1 MKITIFPANNGDSF
15 LLETDQNNILID
27 GGYVNTYK
35 EFLKPILQELNELEK
50 KINHLI
56 VTHIDNDHI
65 SGIIKLIE
73 ENNCNSII
81 EIENIWH
88 NSYKHLKS
96 IGDGITFPGKP
107 GDSMMINYELKDEKN
122 GIVDSD
128 ISAVQGS
135 TLASLLRKNGFES
148 RDSFIRNN
156 HISFD
161 TSDVIY
167 DNDLT
172 FRILSPN
179 NEKLLD
185 LKKYWKRELFTRGY
199 SSDEELTNF
208 NEDVFEYILSQE
220 KGKKRLKKKN
230 INGSTE
236 ISIENLLKDPFSED
250 DSPTNGSS
258 IAFVLEYKDLKFLF
272 LADSH
277 PSLILE
283 NLQKHYGAEE
293 FPIKFDLIKISHH
306 GCKDNTSP
314 ELLNFIDSE
323 NYVISTNGLSHNHPD
338 LETIARI
345 ISRETTFTR
354 KLYFNYELDVLEG
367 FLNED
372 LEKKYNYRI
381 IQNKTKKPI
390 SITF

>member
-35 EFLKPILQELNELEK
+35 EFLKPILQELNELEN

-230 INGSTE
+230 INRSTE

-354 KLYFNYELDVLEG
+354 TLYFNYELDVLEG

>member
-1 MKITIFPANNGDSF
+1 MKITILPANNGDSF
-15 LLETDQNNILID
+15 LLETDRNNILID

-35 EFLKPILQELNELEK
+35 EFLKPILRELNGLEK

-73 ENNCNSII
+73 ENNNNSII

-88 NSYKHLKS
+88 NSYNHLKA
-96 IGDGITFPGKP
+96 IEDGISFPGKP
-107 GDSMMINYELKDEKN
+107 IDSMTINYGLKEENMDISDK
-122 GIVDSD
+122 D

-148 RDSFIRNN
+148 KDNFIRDNQ
-156 HISFD
+156 ISFD

-185 LKKYWKRELFTRGY
+185 LKKYWKKELYTKGY
-199 SSDEELTNF
+199 SSDEELNSF
-208 NEDVFEYILSQE
+208 NEDAFEHILSQE
-220 KGKKRLKKKN
+220 KEKKRLKRKN
-230 INGSTE
+230 INASTE
-236 ISIENLLKDPFSED
+236 LDVENLLKDPFFED

-258 IAFVLEYKDLKFLF
+258 IAFVLEYKNLKFLF
-272 LADSH
+272 LGDSH

-283 NLQKHYGAEE
+283 NLQKHYKAEE

-306 GCKDNTSP
+306 GCKNNTSP
-314 ELLNFIDSE
+314 ELLKFIDSE

-345 ISRETTFTR
+345 IHRESTFTR
-354 KLYFNYELDVLEG
+354 KLYFNYELDVLAG

-381 IQNKTKKPI
+381 IQSKSKKPI
-390 SITF
+390 LITF

>member
-1 MKITIFPANNGDSF
+1 MKITILPANNGDSF
-15 LLETDQNNILID
+15 LLETEQSNILID

-35 EFLKPILQELNELEK
+35 EFLKPILRELNGLEK

-73 ENNCNSII
+73 ENSNSTII

-88 NSYKHLKS
+88 NSYKHLKF
-96 IGDGITFPGKP
+96 IEDGITFPGKP
-107 GDSMMINYELKDEKN
+107 VDSMMINYELKEEKDE
-122 GIVDSD
+122 IIDSD

-148 RDSFIRNN
+148 KDSFIRNN

-179 NEKLLD
+179 NERLLD

-220 KGKKRLKKKN
+220 KEKKRLKRKN
-230 INGSTE
+230 ITASTE

-250 DSPTNGSS
+250 NSPTNGSS

-283 NLQKHYGAEE
+283 NLQKHYNDDEC
-293 FPIKFDLIKISHH
+293 PIKFDLIKISHH

-314 ELLNFIDSE
+314 ELLKFIDSE

-338 LETIARI
+338 FETIARI

-367 FLNED
+367 FLSED
-372 LEKKYNYRI
+372 LQKKYNYRI

>member
-185 LKKYWKRELFTRGY
+185 LKKYWKRELFSRGY

>member
-1 MKITIFPANNGDSF
+1 MKITILPANNGDSF
-15 LLETDQNNILID
+15 LLEIDQNNILID

-35 EFLKPILQELNELEK
+35 KFLKPIFQELNRLGK

-73 ENNCNSII
+73 ENNNNSII

-88 NSYKHLKS
+88 NSYKYLKS
-96 IGDGITFPGKP
+96 IEDGIFFSGKP
-107 GDSMMINYELKDEKN
+107 IDSMSINYELKEENEEIPNK
-122 GIVDSD
+122 D

-148 RDSFIRNN
+148 KDSFIRDNQ
-156 HISFD
+156 ISFD
-161 TSDVIY
+161 TSEVIY
-167 DNDLT
+167 DNDFT

-179 NEKLLD
+179 NEKLFE
-185 LKKYWKRELFTRGY
+185 LKKYWKKELFIKGY
-199 SSDEELTNF
+199 SSDEELNSF
-208 NEDVFEYILSQE
+208 NEDAFEHILSQE
-220 KGKKRLKKKN
+220 KEKKRLMRKN
-230 INGSTE
+230 INASTE
-236 ISIENLLKDPFSED
+236 LDVENLLKDPFFED

-258 IAFVLEYKDLKFLF
+258 IAFVLEYKNLKFLF

-283 NLQKHYGAEE
+283 NLKKHYKAEE

-306 GCKDNTSP
+306 GCKNNTSP
-314 ELLNFIDSE
+314 DLLKFIDSE

-338 LETIARI
+338 LETIVRI
-345 ISRETTFTR
+345 ICRESFFTR
-354 KLYFNYELDVLEG
+354 KLYFNYELDVLTA
-367 FLNED
+367 FLNEN

>member
-1 MKITIFPANNGDSF
+1 MRITILPANNGDSF

-35 EFLKPILQELNELEK
+35 EFLKPILRELNGLEK

-73 ENNCNSII
+73 ENNNNSII

-88 NSYKHLKS
+88 NSYNHLKS
-96 IGDGITFPGKP
+96 IEDGISFSGKP
-107 GDSMMINYELKDEKN
+107 LDSMTINYELKEENEEISDK
-122 GIVDSD
+122 D

-135 TLASLLRKNGFES
+135 TLTSLLRKNGFES
-148 RDSFIRNN
+148 KDSFIRDI

-161 TSDVIY
+161 TCDVIY
-167 DNDLT
+167 NNDLT

-179 NEKLLD
+179 NEKLLE
-185 LKKYWKRELFTRGY
+185 LKKYWKKELFTKGY
-199 SSDEELTNF
+199 SSDEELTSF
-208 NEDVFEYILSQE
+208 KEDAFEYILSQE
-220 KGKKRLKKKN
+220 KEKRRFKRKN
-230 INGSTE
+230 INASKE
-236 ISIENLLKDPFSED
+236 INVENLLKDPFFED

-283 NLQKHYGAEE
+283 NLHRHYKAED

-306 GCKDNTSP
+306 GCKNNTSP
-314 ELLNFIDSE
+314 ELLKFIDSE
-323 NYVISTNGLSHNHPD
+323 NYIISTNGLSHNHPD
-338 LETIARI
+338 LETLARI
-345 ISRETTFTR
+345 IHRETTFTR
-354 KLYFNYELDVLEG
+354 KLYFNYELDVLTE

>member
-1 MKITIFPANNGDSF
+1 MKITILPANNGDSF
-15 LLETDQNNILID
+15 LLETDHNNILID

-35 EFLKPILQELNELEK
+35 EFLKPIFQELNRLGK
-50 KINHLI
+50 KINHLV
-56 VTHIDNDHI
+56 VTHIDKDHI
-65 SGIIKLIE
+65 SGIIKLIA
-73 ENNCNSII
+73 ENSKNSII

-88 NSYKHLKS
+88 NSYNHLKS
-96 IGDGITFPGKP
+96 IEDGISFLGKP
-107 GDSMMINYELKDEKN
+107 IDSMTINYELKEENVEVSD
-122 GIVDSD
+122 ID

-148 RDSFIRNN
+148 KDSFIRDNY
-156 HISFD
+156 ISFD
-161 TSDVIY
+161 NSDVIFE
-167 DNDLT
+167 NDLT

-179 NEKLLD
+179 NEKLLE
-185 LKKYWKRELFTRGY
+185 LKKYWKRELYTKGY
-199 SSDEELTNF
+199 SSDEELTSF

-220 KGKKRLKKKN
+220 KEKKKFKRKN
-230 INGSTE
+230 INLSTE
-236 ISIENLLKDPFSED
+236 ISIENLLKDPFVED

-283 NLQKHYGAEE
+283 NLMKHYSSDE

-306 GCKDNTSP
+306 GSKSNTSP
-314 ELLNFIDSE
+314 ELLKFIDSE
-323 NYVISTNGLSHNHPD
+323 NYVISTNGLLHNHPD

-345 ISRETTFTR
+345 IHRETTFTR
-354 KLYFNYELDVLEG
+354 KLYFNYELDVLTG

>member
-15 LLETDQNNILID
+15 LLETDQDNILID

-35 EFLKPILQELNELEK
+35 EFLKPVLRELNLLKK

-73 ENNCNSII
+73 ENNNNSII

-96 IGDGITFPGKP
+96 IEDGITFPGKP
-107 GDSMMINYELKDEKN
+107 AHSMMINYELKDEKDR
-122 GIVDSD
+122 IIDSD

-148 RDSFIRNN
+148 RDSFLRNN
-156 HISFD
+156 NISFD
-161 TSDVIY
+161 TRNVIY

-172 FRILSPN
+172 FRMLSPN

-185 LKKYWKRELFTRGY
+185 LKKYWKRELFTKGY

-208 NEDVFEYILSQE
+208 NEDIFEYILSQE

-230 INGSTE
+230 INASTE

-258 IAFVLEYKDLKFLF
+258 IAFVLEYTDLKFLF

-283 NLQKHYGAEE
+283 NLQKHYNVEE

-306 GCKDNTSP
+306 GCKNNTSP

-372 LEKKYNYRI
+372 LQKKYNYRI

>member
-1 MKITIFPANNGDSF
+1 MKITILPANNGDSF
-15 LLETDQNNILID
+15 LLETGQNNILID

-35 EFLKPILQELNELEK
+35 EFLKPIFQELNNLGK

-73 ENNCNSII
+73 ENSKNSII

-88 NSYKHLKS
+88 NSYNHLKF
-96 IGDGITFPGKP
+96 IEDGISFSGKP
-107 GDSMMINYELKDEKN
+107 INSMTINYQLKEENEKIPN
-122 GIVDSD
+122 KD

-148 RDSFIRNN
+148 KDSFIRDNQ
-156 HISFD
+156 ISFD
-161 TSDVIY
+161 ISDVIY

-179 NEKLLD
+179 NKKLLE
-185 LKKYWKRELFTRGY
+185 LKKYWKKELFTKGY
-199 SSDEELTNF
+199 SSGEDLNNFDE
-208 NEDVFEYILSQE
+208 DAFEYILSQE
-220 KGKKRLKKKN
+220 KKKKRLKRKN
-230 INGSTE
+230 INASTE
-236 ISIENLLKDPFSED
+236 LVVENLLKDPFLED

-258 IAFVLEYKDLKFLF
+258 VAFVLEYKDLKFLF

-283 NLQKHYGAEE
+283 NLQKHYKGEE

-306 GCKDNTSP
+306 GCKNNTSP
-314 ELLNFIDSE
+314 ELLKFIDSE

-345 ISRETTFTR
+345 ICRKSFFTR
-354 KLYFNYELDVLEG
+354 KLYFNYELDVLTA

-381 IQNKTKKPI
+381 IQNKTNKPI
-390 SITF
+390 SIIF